1 MILSYILSHGEVER
15 LIAGRKVPIVVGKD
29 RSVTVDGAQCDS
41 IEIALPLAM
50 IPSVI
55 RTMLE
60 EEEHR
65 RAEESARSSE
75 A

>member
-1 MILSYILSHGEVER
+1 MILKYILSHSEVER
-15 LIAGRKVPIVVGKD
+15 LIAGHIVPVVVGKEHV
-29 RSVTVDGAQCDS
+29 VTVDGAKCES

-65 RAEESARSSE
+65 RVEEASRSSE